1 MDRWQAMRIFV
12 QVVESGGFAPAAK
25 LLHTSPPSVTR
36 AIAGLEAQIG
46 TRLLVRTTRSLK
58 LTAAGEGYF
67 ADCRRILAEIAEA
80 EANAAGS
87 FTQPAGLLTVTAPAL
102 FGRIHVL
109 PVILD
114 FLDLHPAMQVRTVF
128 VDRVTNL
135 VEEGLDVAIR
145 IAALPASG
153 LIARRVGSVRQ
164 VLCGS
169 PDYFARFGEPERP
182 QDLERHRMIGR
193 DGLFGHSEW
202 LFGRDSSIRV
212 PTSARL
218 VVNTN
223 DAAIAAAVAGWGLSR
238 FHSYQVAPEIDAGRL
253 KVVLADY
260 EREPVPIHIVH
271 AEGRKVSA
279 RVRAFVDFAA
289 ERLRRRPGAN
299 ADIWEG
305 GSRAGETPS
314 SA

>member
-25 LLHTSPPSVTR
+25 VLHMSPPSVTR
-36 AIAGLEAQIG
+36 AVAKLEDLIG

-58 LTAAGEGYF
+58 LTAAGEGYV

-87 FTQPAGLLTVTAPAL
+87 FTAPAGLLTVTAPAL

-114 FLDLHPAMQVRTVF
+114 FLDHYPAMQVKTIF

-135 VEEGLDVAIR
+135 VDEGLDVAIR
-145 IAALPASG
+145 IASLPASG
-153 LIARRVGSVRQ
+153 LVARRIGSVRQ

-169 PDYFARFGEPERP
+169 PDYFACFGEPGSP
-182 QDLERHRMIGR
+182 QELARHRIIGR
-193 DGLFGHSEW
+193 EGLFGHSEW
-202 LFGRDSSIRV
+202 LFGRDNNIRV
-212 PTSARL
+212 PISPRL
-218 VVNTN
+218 ICNTN
-223 DAAIAAAVAGWGLSR
+223 DAVLAAAVAGWGLSR
-238 FHSYQVAPEIDAGRL
+238 FQSYQVAPDVIAGRL
-253 KVVLADY
+253 KVILADY
-260 EREPVPIHIVH
+260 EREPVPMHIVH
-271 AEGRKVSA
+271 AEGRMVSA

-289 ERLRRRPGAN
+289 VRFRRH
-299 ADIWEG
+299 
-305 GSRAGETPS
+305 AGLGTEL
-314 SA
+314 

>member
-25 LLHTSPPSVTR
+25 VLHMSPPSVTR
-36 AIAGLEAQIG
+36 AVVQLEGLIG
-46 TRLLVRTTRSLK
+46 TRLLIRTTRSLK
-58 LTAAGEGYF
+58 MTAAGEGYL

-87 FTQPAGLLTVTAPAL
+87 FTAPAGLLTITAPVL

-114 FLDLHPAMQVRTVF
+114 FLDGYPAMQVKTVF

-135 VEEGLDVAIR
+135 VDEGLDVAIR
-145 IAALPASG
+145 IASLPASG
-153 LIARRVGSVRQ
+153 LVARRIGSVRQ

-169 PDYFARFGEPERP
+169 PDYFARFGEPGSPHE
-182 QDLERHRMIGR
+182 LAGHRIIGR
-193 DGLFGHSEW
+193 EGLFGHSEW
-202 LFGRDSSIRV
+202 LFGRDSSIRI
-212 PTSARL
+212 PISPRL
-218 VVNTN
+218 ICNTN
-223 DAAIAAAVAGWGLSR
+223 DAVLSAAVAGWGLSR
-238 FHSYQVAPEIDAGRL
+238 FQSYQVAADIRAGRL
-253 KVVLADY
+253 KVALADY

-271 AEGRKVSA
+271 AEGRMVSA

-289 ERLRRRPGAN
+289 GRFLRH
-299 ADIWEG
+299 
-305 GSRAGETPS
+305 AGLSTDL
-314 SA
+314 

>member
-25 LLHTSPPSVTR
+25 VLHMSPPSVTR
-36 AIAGLEAQIG
+36 AVAKLEDLIG

-58 LTAAGEGYF
+58 LTAAGEGYV

-87 FTQPAGLLTVTAPAL
+87 FTAPAGLLTVTAPAL

-114 FLDLHPAMQVRTVF
+114 FLDHYPAMQVKTIF

-135 VEEGLDVAIR
+135 VDEGLDVAIR
-145 IAALPASG
+145 IASLPASG
-153 LIARRVGSVRQ
+153 LVARRIGSVRQ

-169 PDYFARFGEPERP
+169 PDYFACFGEPGSP
-182 QDLERHRMIGR
+182 QELARHRIIGR
-193 DGLFGHSEW
+193 EGLFGHSEW
-202 LFGRDSSIRV
+202 LFGRDNNIRV
-212 PTSARL
+212 PISPRL
-218 VVNTN
+218 ICNTN
-223 DAAIAAAVAGWGLSR
+223 DAVLAAAVAGWGLSR
-238 FHSYQVAPEIDAGRL
+238 FQSYQVAPDVSAGRL

-271 AEGRKVSA
+271 AEGRMVSA

-289 ERLRRRPGAN
+289 GRFRRH
-299 ADIWEG
+299 
-305 GSRAGETPS
+305 AGLGTEL
-314 SA
+314 

>member
-25 LLHTSPPSVTR
+25 VLHMSPPSVTR
-36 AIAGLEAQIG
+36 AVAKLEDLIG

-58 LTAAGEGYF
+58 LTAAGEGYV

-87 FTQPAGLLTVTAPAL
+87 FTAPAGLLTVTAPAL

-114 FLDLHPAMQVRTVF
+114 FLDHYPAMQVKTIF

-135 VEEGLDVAIR
+135 VDEGLDVAIR
-145 IAALPASG
+145 IASLPASG
-153 LIARRVGSVRQ
+153 LVARRIGSVRQ

-169 PDYFARFGEPERP
+169 PDYFACFGEPGSP
-182 QDLERHRMIGR
+182 QELARHRIIGR
-193 DGLFGHSEW
+193 EGLFGHSEW
-202 LFGRDSSIRV
+202 LFGRDNNIRV
-212 PTSARL
+212 PISPRL
-218 VVNTN
+218 ICNTN
-223 DAAIAAAVAGWGLSR
+223 DAVLAAAVAGWGLSR
-238 FHSYQVAPEIDAGRL
+238 FQSYQVAPDVIAGRL
-253 KVVLADY
+253 KVILADY

-271 AEGRKVSA
+271 AEGRMVSA

-289 ERLRRRPGAN
+289 VRFRRH
-299 ADIWEG
+299 
-305 GSRAGETPS
+305 AGLGTEL
-314 SA
+314 

>member
-1 MDRWQAMRIFV
+1 MDRWQAMRVFV
-12 QVVESGGFAPAAK
+12 QVVDSGGFAPAAK
-25 LLHTSPPSVTR
+25 LLHMSPPSVTR
-36 AIAGLEAQIG
+36 AVAGLEDLIG

-58 LTAAGEGYF
+58 LTAAGEGYV
-67 ADCRRILAEIAEA
+67 ADCRRILSDIAEA

-114 FLDLHPAMQVRTVF
+114 FLNRYPAMQVKTVF

-135 VEEGLDVAIR
+135 VEEGLDVAVR
-145 IAALPASG
+145 IATLPASG
-153 LIARRVGSVRQ
+153 LVARRVGSIRQ

-169 PDYFARFGEPERP
+169 PDYFARRGEPEKP
-182 QDLERHRMIGR
+182 ADLASHAVIGR

-202 LFGRDSSIRV
+202 LFGKDSSIRV
-212 PTSARL
+212 PVSPRL
-218 VVNTN
+218 ICNTN

-238 FHSYQVAPEIDAGRL
+238 FQSYQVAPEVEAGRL
-253 KVVLADY
+253 KIVLAEY

-271 AEGRKVSA
+271 AEGRMVSA
-279 RVRAFVDFAA
+279 RVRAFVDFAV
-289 ERLRRRPGAN
+289 EHFRRRAGMDAGA
-299 ADIWEG
+299 
-305 GSRAGETPS
+305 AGDS
-314 SA
+314 

>member
-1 MDRWQAMRIFV
+1 MDRWQAMRVFV
-12 QVVESGGFAPAAK
+12 QVVDSGGFAPAAK
-25 LLHTSPPSVTR
+25 VLHMSPPSVTR
-36 AIAGLEAQIG
+36 AVSRLESLIG

-58 LTAAGEGYF
+58 LTAAGEGYM

-87 FTQPAGLLTVTAPAL
+87 FTHPAGLLTVTAPAL

-114 FLDLHPAMQVRTVF
+114 FLDLYPAMQVKTVF

-135 VEEGLDVAIR
+135 VEEGLDVAVR
-145 IAALPASG
+145 IASLPASG
-153 LIARRVGSVRQ
+153 LVARRIGSIRQ

-169 PDYFARFGEPERP
+169 PDYFARQGEPKKPE
-182 QDLERHRMIGR
+182 DLAGHRMIGR

-202 LFGRDSSIRV
+202 LFGKDSSIRV
-212 PTSARL
+212 PISARL
-218 VVNTN
+218 ICNTN

-238 FHSYQVAPEIDAGRL
+238 FQSYQVAPEIQAGRL
-253 KVVLADY
+253 RVMLAEY
-260 EREPVPIHIVH
+260 EREPVPVHIVH
-271 AEGRKVSA
+271 AQGRMVSA

-289 ERLRRRPGAN
+289 ERLRRRAGVN
-299 ADIWEG
+299 AELSKG
-305 GSRAGETPS
+305 R
-314 SA
+314 

>member
-25 LLHTSPPSVTR
+25 VLHMSPPSVTR
-36 AIAGLEAQIG
+36 AIAKLEEMIG

-58 LTAAGEGYF
+58 MTAAGEGYV

-80 EANAAGS
+80 EDNAAGS
-87 FTQPAGLLTVTAPAL
+87 FTKPAGLLTVTAPAL

-109 PVILD
+109 PVVLD
-114 FLDLHPAMQVRTVF
+114 FLHHYPEMQVKTVF
-128 VDRVTNL
+128 LDRVTNL

-153 LIARRVGSVRQ
+153 LIARRVGSIRQ

-169 PDYFARFGEPERP
+169 PDYFARFGEPEAP
-182 QDLERHRMIGR
+182 EDLVHHRMIGR
-193 DGLFGHSEW
+193 EGLYGHSEW

-212 PTSARL
+212 PISARL
-218 VVNTN
+218 ICNTN

-238 FHSYQVAPEIDAGRL
+238 FQSYQVAPDIEAGRL
-253 KVVLADY
+253 KIVLADY

-271 AEGRKVSA
+271 AEGRMVSA

-289 ERLRRRPGAN
+289 ERLRRRAGVNAQLWQGA
-299 ADIWEG
+299 
-305 GSRAGETPS
+305 
-314 SA
+314 

>member
-25 LLHTSPPSVTR
+25 VLHMSPPSVTR
-36 AIAGLEAQIG
+36 AVAKLEDLIG

-58 LTAAGEGYF
+58 LTAAGEGYV

-87 FTQPAGLLTVTAPAL
+87 FTAPAGLLTVTAPAL

-114 FLDLHPAMQVRTVF
+114 FLDHYPAMQVKTIF

-135 VEEGLDVAIR
+135 VDEGLDVAIR
-145 IAALPASG
+145 IASLPASG
-153 LIARRVGSVRQ
+153 LVARRIGSVRQ

-169 PDYFARFGEPERP
+169 PDYFACFGEPGSP
-182 QDLERHRMIGR
+182 QELARHRIIGR
-193 DGLFGHSEW
+193 EGLFGHSEW
-202 LFGRDSSIRV
+202 LFGRDNNIRV
-212 PTSARL
+212 PISPRL
-218 VVNTN
+218 ICNTN
-223 DAAIAAAVAGWGLSR
+223 DAVLAAAVAGWGLSR
-238 FHSYQVAPEIDAGRL
+238 FQSYQVAPDVIAGRL
-253 KVVLADY
+253 KVILADY

-271 AEGRKVSA
+271 AEGRMVSA

-289 ERLRRRPGAN
+289 GRFRRH
-299 ADIWEG
+299 
-305 GSRAGETPS
+305 AGLGTEL
-314 SA
+314 

>member
-1 MDRWQAMRIFV
+1 MDRWQAMRVFV
-12 QVVESGGFAPAAK
+12 QVVESGGFAPAARV
-25 LLHTSPPSVTR
+25 LHMSPPSVTR
-36 AIAGLEAQIG
+36 TISQLEGLIG

-58 LTAAGEGYF
+58 LTAAGEGYA
-67 ADCRRILAEIAEA
+67 ADCRRILGEISEA

-114 FLDLHPAMQVRTVF
+114 FLDRYPAMQVKTVF

-135 VEEGLDVAIR
+135 VEEGLDVAVR

-153 LIARRVGSVRQ
+153 LVARRIGSIRQ

-169 PDYFARFGEPERP
+169 PDYFARHGEPEKP
-182 QDLERHRMIGR
+182 EDLAGHRIIGR

-202 LFGRDSSIRV
+202 LFGKDNSIRV
-212 PTSARL
+212 PVSARL
-218 VVNTN
+218 ICNTN

-238 FHSYQVAPEIDAGRL
+238 FQSYQVAPEIEAGRL
-253 KVVLADY
+253 KIALADY

-279 RVRAFVDFAA
+279 RVRAFVDFAV
-289 ERLRRRPGAN
+289 ERFRQRVGVN
-299 ADIWEG
+299 G
-305 GSRAGETPS
+305 VNS
-314 SA
+314 S

>member
-25 LLHTSPPSVTR
+25 VLHMSPPSVTR
-36 AIAGLEAQIG
+36 AIAKLEDQIG
-46 TRLLVRTTRSLK
+46 TRLLIRTTRSLK
-58 LTAAGEGYF
+58 LTAAGEGYV
-67 ADCRRILAEIAEA
+67 ADCRRILVEIAEA

-87 FTQPAGLLTVTAPAL
+87 FIHPAGLLTVTAPAL

-109 PVILD
+109 PVILE
-114 FLDLHPAMQVRTVF
+114 FLDFYPAMQVKTVF

-164 VLCGS
+164 VLCAS
-169 PDYFARFGEPERP
+169 PGYFERFGEPESP
-182 QDLERHRMIGR
+182 DDLAHHRIIGR

-202 LFGRDSSIRV
+202 LFGRDSGIRAAIS
-212 PTSARL
+212 PRL
-218 VVNTN
+218 ICNTN
-223 DAAIAAAVAGWGLSR
+223 DSAIAAAVAGWGLSR
-238 FHSYQVAPEIDAGRL
+238 FQSYQVAPEIEAGRL
-253 KVVLADY
+253 KIVLADY

-271 AEGRKVSA
+271 AEGRMVSA

-289 ERLRRRPGAN
+289 ERFRRRPGMHA
-299 ADIWEG
+299 ELRE
-305 GSRAGETPS
+305 SR
-314 SA
+314 

>member
-25 LLHTSPPSVTR
+25 VLHMSPPSVTR
-36 AIAGLEAQIG
+36 AVAKLEDLIG

-58 LTAAGEGYF
+58 LTAAGEGYV

-87 FTQPAGLLTVTAPAL
+87 FTAPAGLLTVTAPAL

-114 FLDLHPAMQVRTVF
+114 FLDHYPAMQVKTIF

-135 VEEGLDVAIR
+135 VDEGLDVAIR
-145 IAALPASG
+145 IASLPASG
-153 LIARRVGSVRQ
+153 LVARRIGSVRQ

-169 PDYFARFGEPERP
+169 PDYFACFGEPGSP
-182 QDLERHRMIGR
+182 QELARHRIIGR
-193 DGLFGHSEW
+193 EGLFGHSEW
-202 LFGRDSSIRV
+202 LFGRDNNIRV
-212 PTSARL
+212 PISPRL
-218 VVNTN
+218 ICNTN
-223 DAAIAAAVAGWGLSR
+223 DAVLAAAVAGWGLSR
-238 FHSYQVAPEIDAGRL
+238 FQSYQVAPDVSAGRL

-271 AEGRKVSA
+271 AEGRMVSA

-289 ERLRRRPGAN
+289 GRFRRHAGLRT
-299 ADIWEG
+299 EL
-305 GSRAGETPS
+305 
-314 SA
+314 

>member
-1 MDRWQAMRIFV
+1 MDRWLAMRTFV
-12 QVVESGGFAPAAK
+12 KVVESGSFAAAAK
-25 LLHTSPPSVTR
+25 VLHMSPPSVTR
-36 AIAGLEAQIG
+36 AVAKLEDEIG

-58 LTAAGEGYF
+58 LTAAGEGYA
-67 ADCRRILAEIAEA
+67 ADCRRILTEIAEA

-87 FTQPAGLLTVTAPAL
+87 FTNPAGLLTVTAPAL

-109 PVILD
+109 PVVLD
-114 FLDLHPAMQVRTVF
+114 FLDHYPAMQVKTVF
-128 VDRVTNL
+128 VDRVASL
-135 VEEGLDVAIR
+135 VEEGLDVAVR

-153 LIARRVGSVRQ
+153 LIARRIGSVRQ
-164 VLCGS
+164 VVCGS
-169 PDYFARFGEPERP
+169 PDYFAHFGEPRNPE
-182 QDLERHRMIGR
+182 DLAHHRIIGR

-212 PTSARL
+212 PINARL
-218 VVNTN
+218 IVNTN

-238 FHSYQVAPEIDAGRL
+238 FQSYQVAPEIEASRL

-271 AEGRKVSA
+271 AEGRMVSA

-289 ERLRRRPGAN
+289 ERFRRRAGLN
-299 ADIWEG
+299 AELWE
-305 GSRAGETPS
+305 SR
-314 SA
+314 

>member
-25 LLHTSPPSVTR
+25 VLHMSPPSVTR
-36 AIAGLEAQIG
+36 AVAKLEDLIG

-58 LTAAGEGYF
+58 LTAAGEGYV

-87 FTQPAGLLTVTAPAL
+87 FTAPAGLLTVTAPAL

-114 FLDLHPAMQVRTVF
+114 FLDHYPAMQVKTIF

-135 VEEGLDVAIR
+135 VDEGLDVAIR
-145 IAALPASG
+145 IASLPATG
-153 LIARRVGSVRQ
+153 LVARRIGSVRQ

-169 PDYFARFGEPERP
+169 PDYFACFGEPGSP
-182 QDLERHRMIGR
+182 QELARHRIIGR
-193 DGLFGHSEW
+193 EGLFGHSEW
-202 LFGRDSSIRV
+202 LFGRDNNIRV
-212 PTSARL
+212 PISPRL
-218 VVNTN
+218 ICNTN
-223 DAAIAAAVAGWGLSR
+223 DAVLAAAVAGWGLSR
-238 FHSYQVAPEIDAGRL
+238 FQSYQVAPDVIAGRL
-253 KVVLADY
+253 KVILADY

-271 AEGRKVSA
+271 AEGRMVSA

-289 ERLRRRPGAN
+289 VRFRRH
-299 ADIWEG
+299 
-305 GSRAGETPS
+305 AGLGTEL
-314 SA
+314 

>member
-1 MDRWQAMRIFV
+1 MDRWLAMRTFV
-12 QVVESGGFAPAAK
+12 QVVESGGFAAAAK
-25 LLHTSPPSVTR
+25 VLHMSPPSVTR
-36 AIAGLEAQIG
+36 AVAKLEDEIG

-58 LTAAGEGYF
+58 LTAAGEGYA

-87 FTQPAGLLTVTAPAL
+87 FTNPAGLLTVTAPAL

-114 FLDLHPAMQVRTVF
+114 FLDHYPAMQVKTVF

-135 VEEGLDVAIR
+135 VEEGLDVAVR

-153 LIARRVGSVRQ
+153 LIARRIGSVRQ
-164 VLCGS
+164 VVCGS
-169 PDYFARFGEPERP
+169 PDYFARFGEPQNPE
-182 QDLERHRMIGR
+182 DLAHHRIIGR

-212 PTSARL
+212 PINARL

-238 FHSYQVAPEIDAGRL
+238 FQSYQVAPEIEAGRL

-260 EREPVPIHIVH
+260 EREPVPVNIVH
-271 AEGRKVSA
+271 AEGRMVSA
-279 RVRAFVDFAA
+279 RVRAFVNFAA
-289 ERLRRRPGAN
+289 EGFRRRAGLN
-299 ADIWEG
+299 AELSE
-305 GSRAGETPS
+305 SR
-314 SA
+314 

>member
-12 QVVESGGFAPAAK
+12 QVVDSGGFAQAAK
-25 LLHTSPPSVTR
+25 MLHMSPPSVTR
-36 AIAGLEAQIG
+36 AIAALEQQIG
-46 TRLLVRTTRSLK
+46 TRLLVRTTRSVK
-58 LTAAGEGYF
+58 LTAAGEGYV

-87 FTQPAGLLTVTAPAL
+87 FTHPAGLLTVTAPAL

-109 PVILD
+109 PVVLD
-114 FLDLHPAMQVRTVF
+114 FLDHYPAMQVKTVF

-145 IAALPASG
+145 IAALPSSG
-153 LIARRVGSVRQ
+153 LIARRIGSVRQ
-164 VLCGS
+164 VVCGS
-169 PDYFARFGEPERP
+169 PDYFARFGKPQSPE
-182 QDLERHRMIGR
+182 DLTRHRMIGR
-193 DGLFGHSEW
+193 DGLFGNSEW

-212 PTSARL
+212 PIGARL

-238 FHSYQVAPEIDAGRL
+238 FQSYQVASEIEAGRL
-253 KVVLADY
+253 DVVLADY

-271 AEGRKVSA
+271 AEGRRVSA
-279 RVRAFVDFAA
+279 RIRAFVDFAA
-289 ERLRRRPGAN
+289 ERFRRR
-299 ADIWEG
+299 
-305 GSRAGETPS
+305 AGLDARRPPEAPPRYGY
-314 SA
+314 

>member
-1 MDRWQAMRIFV
+1 MDRWQAMRVFV
-12 QVVESGGFAPAAK
+12 QVVDSGGFAPAAK
-25 LLHTSPPSVTR
+25 LLHMSPPSVTR
-36 AIAGLEAQIG
+36 AVAGLEDLIG

-58 LTAAGEGYF
+58 LTAAGEGYV
-67 ADCRRILAEIAEA
+67 ADCRRILSEVAEA

-114 FLDLHPAMQVRTVF
+114 FLDRYPAMQVKTVF

-145 IAALPASG
+145 IATLPASG
-153 LIARRVGSVRQ
+153 LIARRIGSIRQ

-169 PDYFARFGEPERP
+169 PDYFSRHGEPEKP
-182 QDLERHRMIGR
+182 EDLASHAIIGR

-202 LFGRDSSIRV
+202 LFGKDSSIRV
-212 PTSARL
+212 PVSSRL
-218 VVNTN
+218 ICNTN
-223 DAAIAAAVAGWGLSR
+223 DAAITAAVAGFGLSR
-238 FHSYQVAPEIDAGRL
+238 FQSYQVAPEIEAGRL
-253 KVVLADY
+253 RIVLAQY

-271 AEGRKVSA
+271 AEGRMVSA
-279 RVRAFVDFAA
+279 RVRAFVDFAV
-289 ERLRRRPGAN
+289 EHFRRRAGMDAGA
-299 ADIWEG
+299 A
-305 GSRAGETPS
+305 
-314 SA
+314 

>member
-1 MDRWQAMRIFV
+1 MDRWQAMRVFV
-12 QVVESGGFAPAAK
+12 QVVDSGGFAPAAK
-25 LLHTSPPSVTR
+25 LLHMSPPSVTR
-36 AIAGLEAQIG
+36 AVAGLEDLIG

-58 LTAAGEGYF
+58 LTAAGEGYV
-67 ADCRRILAEIAEA
+67 ADCRRILAEVAEA

-114 FLDLHPAMQVRTVF
+114 FLDRYPAMQVKTVF

-145 IAALPASG
+145 IATLPASG
-153 LIARRVGSVRQ
+153 LIARRIGSIRQ

-169 PDYFARFGEPERP
+169 PDYFSRHGEPEKP
-182 QDLERHRMIGR
+182 EDLASHAIIGR

-202 LFGRDSSIRV
+202 LFGKDSSIRV
-212 PTSARL
+212 PVSSRL
-218 VVNTN
+218 ICNTN
-223 DAAIAAAVAGWGLSR
+223 DAAITAAVAGFGLSR
-238 FHSYQVAPEIDAGRL
+238 FQSYQVAPEIEAGRL
-253 KVVLADY
+253 RIVLAQY

-271 AEGRKVSA
+271 AEGRMVSA
-279 RVRAFVDFAA
+279 RVRAFVDFAV
-289 ERLRRRPGAN
+289 EHFRRRAGMDAGA
-299 ADIWEG
+299 A
-305 GSRAGETPS
+305 
-314 SA
+314 

>member
-12 QVVESGGFAPAAK
+12 QVVESGGFAPAARV
-25 LLHTSPPSVTR
+25 LHMSPPSVTR
-36 AIAGLEAQIG
+36 AVAKLEELIG

-58 LTAAGEGYF
+58 LTAAGDGYV

-87 FTQPAGLLTVTAPAL
+87 FTAPAGLLTVTAPAL

-114 FLDLHPAMQVRTVF
+114 FLDHYPAMQVKTIF

-135 VEEGLDVAIR
+135 VDEGLDVAIR
-145 IAALPASG
+145 IASLPASG
-153 LIARRVGSVRQ
+153 LVARRIGSVRQ

-169 PDYFARFGEPERP
+169 PDYFARFGEPGSP
-182 QDLERHRMIGR
+182 QELARHRIIGR
-193 DGLFGHSEW
+193 EGLFGHSEW
-202 LFGRDSSIRV
+202 LFGRDNSIRV
-212 PTSARL
+212 PISPRL
-218 VVNTN
+218 ICNTN
-223 DAAIAAAVAGWGLSR
+223 DAVLAAAVAGWGLSR
-238 FHSYQVAPEIDAGRL
+238 FQSYQVAADVRAGRL

-271 AEGRKVSA
+271 AEGRMVSA

-289 ERLRRRPGAN
+289 VRFRRH
-299 ADIWEG
+299 
-305 GSRAGETPS
+305 AGLGTEL
-314 SA
+314 